1 MKSCRSISDGTGL
14 SPSKKRQIAAAA
26 LKKKGLRFR
35 IRVVAL
41 WRKRWVRLT
50 VLALSVPMVV
60 LCFAASY
67 YYVRFSHLIDARLH
81 GERVTVLPRVLAR
94 PLD

>member
-1 MKSCRSISDGTGL
+1 MKNCRSISDGTGL
-14 SPSKKRQIAAAA
+14 SPSKKRQLAAAA

-50 VLALSVPMVV
+50 ALALSLPT
-60 LCFAASY
+60 LS
-67 YYVRFSHLIDARLH
+67 LIH
-81 GERVTVLPRVLAR
+81 I
-94 PLD
+94 